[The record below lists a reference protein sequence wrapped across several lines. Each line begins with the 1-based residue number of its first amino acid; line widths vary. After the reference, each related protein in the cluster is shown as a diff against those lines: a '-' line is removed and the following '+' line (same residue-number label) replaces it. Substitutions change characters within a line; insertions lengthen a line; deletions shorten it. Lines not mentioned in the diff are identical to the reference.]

1 MGKGKETTMAENNN
15 NQNNDEISVVP
26 GTDEFEKM
34 LFKLNTPVTK
44 DNLGALDYNGS
55 RLQPVQNDLY
65 AMPAF
70 VTDDF
75 NLFFIVSQLVED
87 DWVIAFSNAKIENGN
102 EITDLSEP
110 VTTGK
115 GLNLLGQKSPA
126 DANKLLKYFNT
137 LAEAKRGEWRMVE
150 RPDGAND

>member
-1 MGKGKETTMAENNN
+1 MADKNDGS
-15 NQNNDEISVVP
+15 NDEVSVVP
-26 GTDEFEKM
+26 GTDEFQKM
-34 LFKLNTPVTK
+34 LFKLNKPVTQ
-44 DNLGALDYNGS
+44 DNLGDLDYNGS
-55 RLQPVQNDLY
+55 RLQPVQDDMY

-87 DWVIAFSNAKIENGN
+87 DWVIAFSTATIENGN

-110 VTTGK
+110 MTTGK
-115 GLNLLGQKSPA
+115 GLNELGQKSPA

-137 LAEAKRGEWRMVE
+137 LAEANRGEWRIVE
-150 RPDGAND
+150 RPDSAEN